1 MATKEKE
8 AGGMGEAQDAEVAT
22 APASEEET
30 QEEHDAHIREGLRAE
45 AEALVAS
52 AETAIEKQKA
62 HLAGAEQALE
72 DAEAALAAL
81 GDE

>member
-1 MATKEKE
+1 MATKEAEGK
-8 AGGMGEAQDAEVAT
+8 GEALNAEVAT
-22 APASEEET
+22 APAPEGET
-30 QEEHDAHIREGLRAE
+30 QEEHDAAIREALRAE
-45 AEALVAS
+45 ADALVAS
-52 AETAIEKQKA
+52 AETAVEKQKA